1 MSNLSKFPK
10 NDEYFKSDTLQGVF
24 PKKWNVKKFKY
35 LFKFNKGLTITK
47 ENLQDKGIPCVNYGE
62 VHSKYGFEV
71 NPDKHQLKCVS
82 LEYVDK
88 FSKSLLE
95 FGDFVFADTSE
106 DIEGSGNFTQLIADQ
121 VVFAGYHT
129 VIARPI
135 KNHHYRYLAYL
146 FDSVAFRNQVRR
158 LVKGVKVFTISQAI
172 LKNTFLW
179 LPSNKE
185 QIAIAKFLDEKTAK
199 IDEAIAI
206 KEKQIEL
213 LKERKQILIQNAV
226 TCGLDPNV
234 PMKDSGVEWI
244 GKIPQHWKVEKLF
257 GLCRFVRG
265 NSAFAKDELLSNG
278 KYVALQYGKTYKV
291 DEVDASY
298 EFYVNEEF
306 YKESQVVIFG
316 DVIFIS
322 TSETIEDLGHSA
334 IYNRGEVGLIGGE
347 QLLIKPKNDLLDYY
361 YIYYS
366 TKVFSKELRK
376 YATGI
381 KVFRFNINNLK
392 TIYTVVP
399 PKEEQEKIV
408 RHISTYTKKI
418 NKAISLQESQIE
430 KLEEYKSTLINSA
443 VTGKIKVH

>member
-306 YKESQVVIFG
+306 YKESQVVNFG